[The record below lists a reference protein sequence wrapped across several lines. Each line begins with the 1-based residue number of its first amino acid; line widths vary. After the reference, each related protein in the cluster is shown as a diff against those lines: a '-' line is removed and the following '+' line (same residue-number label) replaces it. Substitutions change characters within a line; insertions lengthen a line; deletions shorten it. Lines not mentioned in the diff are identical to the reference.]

1 MNTATFTA
9 TLTNKQIAQ
18 AMVAISATGTAD
30 QVAIFGALED
40 ELTSRRPT
48 IAEKFDAIYDEGLR
62 GASLLQAL
70 AAAAINTIA
79 K

>member
-1 MNTATFTA
+1 MNTATF
-9 TLTNKQIAQ
+9 
-18 AMVAISATGTAD
+18 ISATDTAD

>member
-1 MNTATFTA
+1 MNTFTA
-9 TLTNKQIAQ
+9 TLTDKQIAQ
-18 AMVAISATGTAD
+18 AMVTISATDTTD

-40 ELTSRRPT
+40 ELTNRRPT

-70 AAAAINTIA
+70 AAAAINTIT

>member
-1 MNTATFTA
+1 MNAFTA
-9 TLTNKQIAQ
+9 TLTDKQIAQ
-18 AMVAISATGTAD
+18 AMAAISATDTTD

-40 ELTSRRPT
+40 ELTSRRPAL
-48 IAEKFDAIYDEGLR
+48 AEKFDAIYDEGLR

-70 AAAAINTIA
+70 AAAAINTIV